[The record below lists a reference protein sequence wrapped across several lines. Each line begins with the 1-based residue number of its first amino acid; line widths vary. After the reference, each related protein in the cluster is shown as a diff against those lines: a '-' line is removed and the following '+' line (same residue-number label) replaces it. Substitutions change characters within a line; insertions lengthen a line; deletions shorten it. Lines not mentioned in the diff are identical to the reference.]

1 MNNNKALA
9 AVPRS
14 LTRTAIAGAVATL
27 LAAGWVAPASAN
39 VVTEWN
45 ALALGCIAR
54 GGAAN
59 ALDVALVQAAVHDAI
74 QAIEHRYEP
83 YKSSPGA
90 TGNESK
96 AVAAAAAAYRVLSDN
111 RICPPPTGSPP
122 AADTVQATLDT
133 AFAPYKFSSDAA
145 ARIIGEAAGDAM
157 LDEWRDGTTTI
168 TLPYIGNTAIGQWR
182 PTPPSEL
189 PMNPVFVATKKPF
202 VISSVA
208 QFRPGPAPALT
219 SAEYLKDYNEVKA
232 VGGMTSH
239 PPLGA
244 CPAPA
249 ATDMARFWGANI
261 PAQFNQVL
269 RDVAVDRQLGLGDTA
284 RLLAL
289 GNLASADATIV
300 VWDTKIHYNV
310 WRPVT
315 AIQLDDGVPAT
326 QRDATWRPFYDS
338 VLDPTVPTGHFPAGS
353 QTPPYPDYPSGA
365 NGVSGAFTT
374 ILQLFFKTD
383 NMPIAIYKGSA
394 PTVAICTNPRLYR
407 KISDVADEVV
417 EARILLGIHF
427 RFADTVARTIGTR
440 VAEDV
445 FAKALQP
452 IRDEDDHNGNHGN
465 GNGNGNNGNGNG
477 NKNSQR

>member
-1 MNNNKALA
+1 MNNNGPEAVAASARPLA
-9 AVPRS
+9 
-14 LTRTAIAGAVATL
+14 RTAVAGLVCL

-45 ALALGCIAR
+45 TLALGCIAR

-74 QAIEHRYEP
+74 QAIEKRYEP
-83 YKSSPGA
+83 YKSSPPA

-111 RICPPPTGSPP
+111 RICPPPATGS
-122 AADTVQATLDT
+122 DTVQATLDT
-133 AFAPYKFSSDAA
+133 AFAPYRFSSDAS

-157 LDEWRDGTTTI
+157 LAEWRDGTTTI
-168 TLPYIGNTAIGQWR
+168 PLPYIGNTAIGQWR
-182 PTPPSEL
+182 PTPPGNS

-202 VISSVA
+202 VISSVS

-219 SAEYLKDYNEVKA
+219 SAEYLKDYKEVKA

-239 PPLGA
+239 PALGA

-249 ATDMARFWGANI
+249 GTDMARFWGANI
-261 PAQFNQVL
+261 PAQFNQLL

-289 GNLASADATIV
+289 GNLASADALIV
-300 VWDTKIHYNV
+300 AWDAKIYYNV

-315 AIQLDDGVPAT
+315 AIQTDDGVPAT
-326 QRDATWRPFYDS
+326 QQDATWRPFFDS
-338 VLDPTVPTGHFPAGS
+338 VFDPAVPTGHFPAGS
-353 QTPPYPDYPSGA
+353 QTPPYPDYVSGA
-365 NGVSGAFTT
+365 NTVSGAFTT
-374 ILQLFFKTD
+374 ILQRFFKTD
-383 NMPIAIYKGSA
+383 HIPLAIYKASA
-394 PTVAICTNPRLYR
+394 PTVAICTNPRLYTR
-407 KISDVADEVV
+407 ISAVADEVV

-427 RFADTVARTIGTR
+427 RFADTAARTLGTR
-440 VAEDV
+440 VADEV
-445 FAKALQP
+445 FAKALRP
-452 IRDEDDHNGNHGN
+452 LHPGWNNGDNGHDRDHDGEDDHDHGHDD
-465 GNGNGNNGNGNG
+465 
-477 NKNSQR
+477 

>member
-1 MNNNKALA
+1 VNNNEALA
-9 AVPRS
+9 AVARP
-14 LTRTAIAGAVATL
+14 LTRTATAAAVAAL
-27 LAAGWVAPASAN
+27 LAASWAAPASAN

-45 ALALGCIAR
+45 AIALGCIAR

-74 QAIEHRYEP
+74 QAIEGRYEP
-83 YKSSPGA
+83 YKSSPPA

-111 RICPPPTGSPP
+111 RVCPAPATGS
-122 AADTVQATLDT
+122 DTVQATLDT
-133 AFAPYKFSSDAA
+133 AFAPYKYSSDAA

-157 LDEWRDGTTTI
+157 LAEYRDTSTTI
-168 TLPYIGNTAIGQWR
+168 TLPYIGSTAIGQWR
-182 PTPPSEL
+182 PTPPSNM
-189 PMNPVFVATKKPF
+189 PMTPVYVATKKPF
-202 VISSVA
+202 VIASAS

-232 VGGMTSH
+232 IGGITSH

-289 GNLASADATIV
+289 GNLASADAGIT
-300 VWDTKIHYNV
+300 VWDTKIYYNV

-315 AIQLDDGVPAT
+315 AIQTDDGVPAT
-326 QRDATWRPFYDS
+326 QQDATWRPFFDS
-338 VLDPTVPTGHFPAGS
+338 VLDPAVPTGHFPAGS
-353 QTPPYPDYPSGA
+353 QTPPYPDYVSGA

-374 ILQLFFKTD
+374 IMQLFFKTD
-383 NMPIAIYKGSA
+383 HMPLAIYKASA
-394 PTVAICTNPRLYR
+394 PTVAICTNPRLYTR
-407 KISDVADEVV
+407 ISAVADEVV

-427 RFADTVARTIGTR
+427 RFADTVARTVGSR
-440 VAEDV
+440 VAEEV
-445 FAKALQP
+445 FAKALRPLQNNV
-452 IRDEDDHNGNHGN
+452 NGLGKGHAPDGE
-465 GNGNGNNGNGNG
+465 
-477 NKNSQR
+477 

>member
-1 MNNNKALA
+1 MNNNEALA
-9 AVPRS
+9 PTARP
-14 LTRTAIAGAVATL
+14 LKRTATAAAVAAL
-27 LAAGWVAPASAN
+27 LAASWVAPASAN

-45 ALALGCIAR
+45 TLAMGCIAR

-74 QAIEHRYEP
+74 QAIEGRYEP
-83 YKSSPGA
+83 YKSSPPA

-111 RICPPPTGSPP
+111 RICPAPATG
-122 AADTVQATLDT
+122 ADTVQATLDT
-133 AFAPYKFSSDAA
+133 AFAPYKYSSDAA
-145 ARIIGEAAGDAM
+145 ARIVGEAAGDAM
-157 LDEWRDGTTTI
+157 LAEWRDGTTTI
-168 TLPYIGNTAIGQWR
+168 PLPYIGNTAIGQWR
-182 PTPPSEL
+182 PTPPGFS

-202 VISSVA
+202 VIANVA

-239 PPLGA
+239 PALGA

-261 PAQFNQVL
+261 PAQLNQLL
-269 RDVAVDRQLGLGDTA
+269 RDVAVDQQLGLGDTA

-289 GNLASADATIV
+289 GNLASADAGIV
-300 VWDTKIHYNV
+300 TWDTKIYYNV

-315 AIQLDDGVPAT
+315 AIQTDDGIPAT
-326 QRDATWRPFYDS
+326 KQDATWRPFYDS
-338 VLDPTVPTGHFPAGS
+338 VYDPAVPTGHFPGTPAPS

-365 NGVSGAFTT
+365 NTVSGAFTT

-383 NMPIAIYKGSA
+383 HMPIAIYKGSA
-394 PTVAICTNPRLYR
+394 PTVAICTNPRLYTR
-407 KISDVADEVV
+407 ISAVADEVV

-440 VAEDV
+440 VAQEV
-445 FAKALQP
+445 FAKALRP
-452 IRDEDDHNGNHGN
+452 LNNNVNGVGN
-465 GNGNGNNGNGNG
+465 GHAPDDE
-477 NKNSQR
+477 